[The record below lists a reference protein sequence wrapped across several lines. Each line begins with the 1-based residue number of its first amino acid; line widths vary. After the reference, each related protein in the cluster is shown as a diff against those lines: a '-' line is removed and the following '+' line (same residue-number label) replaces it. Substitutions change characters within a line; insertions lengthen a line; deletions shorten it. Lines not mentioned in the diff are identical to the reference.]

1 MLKRHPGRLSL
12 ATMVVVY
19 GLLIATIVSGRT
31 PTLGLDLQGGVSVNL
46 QPVANG
52 EVTEDVTP
60 EQLDQTIA
68 IIRKRVDALG
78 VAEPEV
84 SRQGNTIQVQLP
96 GATDQQQVLDIVGK
110 TAELRF
116 RPVLGDL
123 GQTLSGQ
130 ARTDAEAKVAELR
143 AELALPEGVTAAQLV
158 EQQTAAAQS
167 QLPSDPTATTTVPP
181 TTTAP
186 PAVPGAPATTID
198 PTAGANTGGGRSVQF
213 RRQGSPTTVPPTTTP
228 APSGGADLSNPK
240 FVELYQLEQQLNA
253 NVTPPGEDQRDA
265 VVRLTDRDGFV
276 YELGPTQLTGTAV
289 ETATAGL
296 NQEGLWTVNPV
307 FRTGPE
313 GIDLFNAIA
322 AKCNAGDPE
331 VCPGSGSNPGRLAIV
346 LDSEVLSAPAI
357 NEPNFSRDQIQ
368 ISGDFTEE
376 QAKNL
381 AVSLR
386 FGSLPIEL
394 QAQQAELVSAT
405 LGEDALRAGI
415 IAGLIGL
422 ALVFA
427 YLFAYY
433 RLLALITLGSMTIS
447 ASLLWIVM
455 SNLNATVTLAGV
467 VGIIVS
473 IGISL
478 DSSIVFFEGW
488 KEDVLGGATVRTTV
502 ERSFS
507 SAYATIVKADVSSL
521 IGAGVLYWLSVGPVR
536 GFAFYLGVM
545 TIFDLIS
552 AYVFLRPTSIV
563 LARSKLA
570 DHPRWLG
577 IPVDGPP
584 AGAESVGGAV
594 G

>member
-1 MLKRHPGRLSL
+1 M
-12 ATMVVVY
+12 
-19 GLLIATIVSGRT
+19 
-31 PTLGLDLQGGVSVNL
+31 
-46 QPVANG
+46 
-52 EVTEDVTP
+52 
-60 EQLDQTIA
+60 
-68 IIRKRVDALG
+68 
-78 VAEPEV
+78 
-84 SRQGNTIQVQLP
+84 
-96 GATDQQQVLDIVGK
+96 
-110 TAELRF
+110 
-116 RPVLGDL
+116 
-123 GQTLSGQ
+123 
-130 ARTDAEAKVAELR
+130 
-143 AELALPEGVTAAQLV
+143 
-158 EQQTAAAQS
+158 
-167 QLPSDPTATTTVPP
+167 
-181 TTTAP
+181 
-186 PAVPGAPATTID
+186 
-198 PTAGANTGGGRSVQF
+198 F
-213 RRQGSPTTVPPTTTP
+213 RRQVPPPIPPTTTP
-228 APSGGADLSNPK
+228 VDTRAPDLSNPK
-240 FVELYQLEQQLNA
+240 FVELYQLEQQLVLA
-253 NVTPPGEDQRDA
+253 PAAPAEDTRDA
-265 VVRLTDRDGFV
+265 EVELADRDGFI
-276 YELGPTQLTGTAV
+276 YRLGPTLLTGTAI
-289 ETATAGL
+289 ETATAGV

-307 FRTGPE
+307 FKEGPE
-313 GIDLFNAIA
+313 GIDLFNAAA
-322 AKCNAGDPE
+322 AKCNAGEPE
-331 VCPGSGSNPGRLAIV
+331 CPRSGSNPGRLAIV

-357 NEPNFSRDQIQ
+357 NEPSFSRDQIQ

-415 IAGLIGL
+415 IAGGIGL

-433 RLLALITLGSMTIS
+433 RLLALITLGSMSIS

-545 TIFDLIS
+545 TIFDLIA

-570 DHPRWLG
+570 DHPRRLG
-577 IPVDGPP
+577 IPVDVVPAPSVGEP
-584 AGAESVGGAV
+584 AGGAAR
-594 G
+594 